1 MKISTRGRY
10 GVRLMLELAQDYGK
24 GPLTLREISRRQGIS
39 EKYLWQ
45 LVTPL
50 KKAGLITAERGAHGG
65 YSLSKRPSKI
75 TLKQIVTT
83 LEGPLCAVECVEN
96 PGICKRA
103 RMCAS
108 RDVWK
113 EVSDKIDD
121 TLEGITL
128 EDLAERELIKSQGA
142 GSGTSMYYI

>member
-65 YSLSKRPSKI
+65 YSLLKRPSRI
-75 TLKQIVTT
+75 TLKDVILI
-83 LEGPLCAVECVEN
+83 LEGPLFPTLCAED
-96 PGICKRA
+96 PSICKRSALCPA
-103 RMCAS
+103 RDIWEEIGVEIAAKL
-108 RDVWK
+108 DAV
-113 EVSDKIDD
+113 
-121 TLEGITL
+121 TL
-128 EDLAERELIKSQGA
+128 EDMLQKRDYKIRGA
-142 GSGTSMYYI
+142 AATPVYYI